1 MLRGKRKEL
10 ADMYGPPREG
20 RPGTEKGK
28 EETENEKVS
37 YTAYLEDNTLQRART
52 MCVPLVNAS
61 RSENSLMVA
70 ASPRL

>member
-1 MLRGKRKEL
+1 LGRVRQERGSYAIKLKIGVLRGKRKEL

-28 EETENEKVS
+28 EETENERVS

-52 MCVPLVNAS
+52 
-61 RSENSLMVA
+61 
-70 ASPRL
+70 